1 LQERSIWAT
10 CKASFLTFPFPT
22 MKFSKILGAF
32 AVLVVALA
40 ACTTQPSGEKF
51 GFKTGDY
58 TVYQTVTLDSANNAI
73 RDSVFRVTSTV
84 IGTGLSVGGQN
95 DAVLIIDSTFAAGST
110 TRLTSRDS
118 SYFRVANDEIYWY
131 FNTGAIGQFLGGSGS
146 FNLAG
151 VGLSGFQPQWVKL
164 GDLKD
169 AASSQ
174 DFATTAFNATINVQP
189 VGSIAIA
196 ATIGGKGLGKTS
208 LSLNNSTYS
217 VHRQSQTIGLKLTI
231 PLLGNLTIPTIQA
244 EYDYGVP
251 SENSTP
257 RTLLRRQFNTVSLN
271 VPLIGST
278 VFNGERRTL
287 VSFTPGK

>member
-1 LQERSIWAT
+1 
-10 CKASFLTFPFPT
+10 
-22 MKFSKILGAF
+22 MKFFKILGAF
-32 AVLVVALA
+32 AILAIAMA
-40 ACTTQPSGEKF
+40 ACTPTAPTGEQF

-58 TVYQTVTLDSANNAI
+58 TVYQKVTLDSANNPI

-84 IGTGLSVGGQN
+84 IATNRSIGGQN
-95 DAVLIIDSTFAAGST
+95 DAVLVIDSTFDRGST
-110 TRLTSRDS
+110 TRLASLDS
-118 SYFRVANDEIYWY
+118 SYYRVANNEIYW
-131 FNTGAIGQFLGGSGS
+131 FFDTGAIAQFLGGSGS

-151 VGLSGFQPQWVKL
+151 VSLTGFQSQWIKL

-174 DFATTAFNATINVQP
+174 DFSTTSFSANINVQP
-189 VGSIAIA
+189 VGSIGIA

-208 LSLNNSTYS
+208 LSLNNTTYS
-217 VHRQSQTIGLKLTI
+217 VHRQSQTIGLRLTI
-231 PLLGNLTIPTIQA
+231 PLLGNLTIPTIQS
-244 EYDYGVP
+244 EYDYGIP

-257 RTLLRRQFNTVSLN
+257 RTLLRRQINTVVFN
-271 VPLIGST
+271 VPLVGPS

>member
-1 LQERSIWAT
+1 
-10 CKASFLTFPFPT
+10 

-40 ACTTQPSGEKF
+40 ACTTQPSGEQF

-58 TVYQTVTLDSANNAI
+58 TVYQQSKLDTNNTAI

-84 IGTGLSVGGQN
+84 IATGLSIGGQN
-95 DAVLIIDSTFAAGST
+95 DAVLVIDSTFAASST
-110 TRLTSRDS
+110 TRLASRDS
-118 SYFRVANDEIYWY
+118 SYFRVSNNEIYWY
-131 FNTGAIGQFLGGSGS
+131 FNTGAIGQFLNSAGTFS
-146 FNLAG
+146 LAG
-151 VGLSGFQPQWVKL
+151 IVLQGFQPQWIKL
-164 GDLKD
+164 GELKD

-174 DFATTAFNATINVQP
+174 DFSTTTFNATFDAT
-189 VGSIAIA
+189 GFGTLAIA
-196 ATIGGKGLGKTS
+196 ATVGGKGLGKTS
-208 LSLNNSTYS
+208 LSLNNTTYS

-231 PLLGNLTIPTIQA
+231 PLLGNLTVPAIQS
-244 EYDYGVP
+244 EYDFGVP

-271 VPLIGST
+271 LPLLGPLL
-278 VFNGERRTL
+278 FNGQRRTL

>member
-1 LQERSIWAT
+1 
-10 CKASFLTFPFPT
+10 
-22 MKFSKILGAF
+22 MKFSRILCACGA
-32 AVLVVALA
+32 LIIALA

-58 TVYQTVTLDSANNAI
+58 TVYQSVTLDSANNAI

-84 IGTGLSVGGQN
+84 IATGQSIGGQN
-95 DAVLIIDSTFAAGST
+95 DAVLVIDSTFAAGST

-118 SYFRVANDEIYWY
+118 SYFRVSNDEIYWY
-131 FNTGAIGQFLGGSGS
+131 FNTGAIAQFLGGSGS

-151 VGLSGFQPQWVKL
+151 VSLSGFQPQWIKL

-169 AASSQ
+169 AASAQ
-174 DFATTAFNATINVQP
+174 DFSTTSFNATINVQP

-208 LSLNNSTYS
+208 LSLNNTTYS

-231 PLLGNLTIPTIQA
+231 PLLGNLTIPTIQG

-251 SENSTP
+251 SENGTP
-257 RTLLRRQFNTVSLN
+257 RTLLRRQFNTVTLN
-271 VPLIGST
+271 VPIIGST